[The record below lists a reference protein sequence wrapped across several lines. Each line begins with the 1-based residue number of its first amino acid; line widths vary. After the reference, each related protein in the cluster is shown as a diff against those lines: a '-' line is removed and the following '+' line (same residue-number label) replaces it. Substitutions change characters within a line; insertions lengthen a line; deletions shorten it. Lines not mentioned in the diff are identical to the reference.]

1 MIRQT
6 KKKPSYEDSAISK
19 SVHLP
24 SANNPYFTTLIDWYV
39 STSLSEQ
46 QQSELEDLLNKH
58 GDKIGLTPDVR
69 YLDGLDQENFRLLKR
84 IDESYEHE
92 TH

>member
-24 SANNPYFTTLIDWYV
+24 SANNPYFNMI
-39 STSLSEQ
+39 LSNPACALFCC
-46 QQSELEDLLNKH
+46 ELLELFEDLLKRFCPNNPR
-58 GDKIGLTPDVR
+58 GFNGRP
-69 YLDGLDQENFRLLKR
+69 LDAFIAPCNLQREYGEPK
-84 IDESYEHE
+84 
-92 TH
+92 